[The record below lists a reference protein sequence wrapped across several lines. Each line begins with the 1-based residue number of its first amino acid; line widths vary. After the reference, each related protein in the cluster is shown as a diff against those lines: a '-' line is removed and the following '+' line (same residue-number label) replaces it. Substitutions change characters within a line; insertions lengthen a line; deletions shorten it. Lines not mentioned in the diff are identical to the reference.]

1 MDGMLGIVRPGG
13 GSGRDD
19 VSIQVGGWA
28 EFVEHGDLYVA
39 GAAHLVNRADLGADR
54 RENPLHVVADLY
66 RRFGIDAVQRLEG
79 QYCLALWD
87 SVEKS
92 LLLAVDRFATRAL
105 YYAAGRNGVVFG
117 SSLRDTSAETDRRID
132 PQAILEYLLYQ
143 AVPAPRTAYRG
154 VCKLPAGHLLVA
166 DARGIRLQRYWEMT
180 YPESSDGSA
189 ADWARAL
196 RAEIEAAVG
205 RYAEAEGEAD
215 RVGCFLSGGTDSS
228 TVAGML
234 GAVTGKPTRTFSIGY
249 AERGWDE
256 LAYARIA
263 ARWFAAEPHEWRLD
277 ARESL
282 DVLPRVAAHYEEPFG
297 NSSVLPTYRCA
308 QLARE
313 HGVDVMFAGDGG
325 DEIFAGNERY
335 ASDKI
340 FDLYQ
345 RIPLFL
351 RRTVTDPLLTLAPP
365 TFPLMGR
372 AHRYVRRSNLPNP
385 RRILSYSLLLEQ
397 PPEEILCADFIAAAD
412 LEAALRTAVDHY
424 DRPPSGTSPL
434 NRLLYMDLQLTIA
447 DNDLRKVGGMTEL
460 AGVEVRY
467 PLLDRRLV
475 ELSGRIPSSLK
486 LRGFQKRYIFKRAL
500 ADFLPPEILKKP
512 KHGFG
517 VPVALWMKTHD
528 QWRDFVGDLLHDS
541 RTRQRGYIQPDVLD
555 TLWQQLDREGH
566 SYYGDSLWPWLML
579 ELWHREID
587 GGAAETAAVCASN
600 G

>member
-1 MDGMLGIVRPGG
+1 
-13 GSGRDD
+13 
-19 VSIQVGGWA
+19 
-28 EFVEHGDLYVA
+28 
-39 GAAHLVNRADLGADR
+39 
-54 RENPLHVVADLY
+54 
-66 RRFGIDAVQRLEG
+66 
-79 QYCLALWD
+79 
-87 SVEKS
+87 
-92 LLLAVDRFATRAL
+92 
-105 YYAAGRNGVVFG
+105 
-117 SSLRDTSAETDRRID
+117 
-132 PQAILEYLLYQ
+132 
-143 AVPAPRTAYRG
+143 
-154 VCKLPAGHLLVA
+154 
-166 DARGIRLQRYWEMT
+166 
-180 YPESSDGSA
+180 
-189 ADWARAL
+189 
-196 RAEIEAAVG
+196 
-205 RYAEAEGEAD
+205 
-215 RVGCFLSGGTDSS
+215 
-228 TVAGML
+228 
-234 GAVTGKPTRTFSIGY
+234 
-249 AERGWDE
+249 
-256 LAYARIA
+256 
-263 ARWFAAEPHEWRLD
+263 
-277 ARESL
+277 
-282 DVLPRVAAHYEEPFG
+282 
-297 NSSVLPTYRCA
+297 
-308 QLARE
+308 
-313 HGVDVMFAGDGG
+313 MFAGDGG

-345 RIPLFL
+345 RIPRFL

-500 ADFLPPEILKKP
+500 ANFLPPEILKKP

-541 RTRQRGYIQPDVLD
+541 RTRQRGYIQPHVLD

-587 GGAAETAAVCASN
+587 GGAAKTAAVCASN

>member
-215 RVGCFLSGGTDSS
+215 RVGCFLSGRHRQQHGGRHARGSHGKADAHLLDRLCRARLGRAGVRADRRALVRCGTAR
-228 TVAGML
+228 VA
-234 GAVTGKPTRTFSIGY
+234 PRC
-249 AERGWDE
+249 
-256 LAYARIA
+256 
-263 ARWFAAEPHEWRLD
+263 
-277 ARESL
+277 
-282 DVLPRVAAHYEEPFG
+282 PRVARMSFPV
-297 NSSVLPTYRCA
+297 SRPTTRSPSATPPCCRPTG
-308 QLARE
+308 AR
-313 HGVDVMFAGDGG
+313 
-325 DEIFAGNERY
+325 N
-335 ASDKI
+335 
-340 FDLYQ
+340 
-345 RIPLFL
+345 
-351 RRTVTDPLLTLAPP
+351 
-365 TFPLMGR
+365 
-372 AHRYVRRSNLPNP
+372 
-385 RRILSYSLLLEQ
+385 
-397 PPEEILCADFIAAAD
+397 
-412 LEAALRTAVDHY
+412 
-424 DRPPSGTSPL
+424 
-434 NRLLYMDLQLTIA
+434 
-447 DNDLRKVGGMTEL
+447 
-460 AGVEVRY
+460 
-467 PLLDRRLV
+467 
-475 ELSGRIPSSLK
+475 
-486 LRGFQKRYIFKRAL
+486 
-500 ADFLPPEILKKP
+500 
-512 KHGFG
+512 
-517 VPVALWMKTHD
+517 
-528 QWRDFVGDLLHDS
+528 
-541 RTRQRGYIQPDVLD
+541 
-555 TLWQQLDREGH
+555 
-566 SYYGDSLWPWLML
+566 
-579 ELWHREID
+579 WHANT
-587 GGAAETAAVCASN
+587 GST
-600 G
+600 